1 MANGMWC
8 SASSWIASPSSFAVT
23 LGSGT
28 RLTIAS
34 RPETEM
40 TALVPLMPAFSM
52 HSRIASVTT

>member
-8 SASSWIASPSSFAVT
+8 SASSWMASASSLAVT

-40 TALVPLMPAFSM
+40 IALVP
-52 HSRIASVTT
+52 